1 MVGLGI
7 WIRDTQ
13 KKTLCVENFHSL
25 IFSLHC
31 SFREIILPFK
41 FVDYAVIYG
50 GNPATYD
57 MFELVCDLIE
67 SESRICHWL
76 SFSHIRPVAL
86 RPPVGADGLYDDGG
100 GVKQP

>member
-1 MVGLGI
+1 MWKVF
-7 WIRDTQ
+7 
-13 KKTLCVENFHSL
+13 TLL
-25 IFSLHC
+25 FSIC
-31 SFREIILPFK
+31 SFRGTCLAFK
-41 FVDYAVIYG
+41 FVDYVVIYG

-67 SESRICHWL
+67 SESSICHW
-76 SFSHIRPVAL
+76 SPFSHIRPVAL